1 MWRAIGA
8 SSHIADIWHRR
19 FHRSHVSPAKT
30 RSVAAITALA
40 SPSPSKEYARNS
52 LVSIFRKALLL
63 TISDRKILFTS
74 SPTRVF
80 LRYKLFNYLSRSR
93 FLEKWF
99 IYYYYIIYYRGS
111 NLEFRWSMVLF
122 SELAGSMFQWNVSN
136 VLWYIN
142 VSRRRLVGVT
152 LACIFFPHPL
162 PPHRSIIESSAESY
176 R

>member
-1 MWRAIGA
+1 MTRNVGDKPWVFIAKHLKPRNIGPDVTLTRDGRVRSRVMWRAIGA

-93 FLEKWF
+93 FLEK
-99 IYYYYIIYYRGS
+99 
-111 NLEFRWSMVLF
+111 
-122 SELAGSMFQWNVSN
+122 
-136 VLWYIN
+136 
-142 VSRRRLVGVT
+142 
-152 LACIFFPHPL
+152 
-162 PPHRSIIESSAESY
+162 
-176 R
+176 